1 MYLVFWASGPLFLI
15 LNNKTEKEY
24 FKKQRDMSEF
34 KIIKMKKTKINPNS
48 SEIGYNLSINFYG
61 YLISGSEEEFLCEGI
76 GQMITEI
83 DHTVRNLISFI
94 DVLNFTDQEREIVDE
109 YLFYL
114 YQSVKTYLGEYSECF
129 YDNFK
134 EVFDI
139 NKLMKDFLKFNGCGL
154 DEPLPII

>member
-1 MYLVFWASGPLFLI
+1 MYLVFWTSGPLLLI

-24 FKKQRDMSEF
+24 FKKQRDISNF
-34 KIIKMKKTKINPNS
+34 KIIKIKNTKIYPIS
-48 SEIGYNLSINFYG
+48 FEINYNLSINFYG
-61 YLISGSEEEFLCEGI
+61 YLISASEEEFLCEGI

-83 DHTVRNLISFI
+83 DDAVRKLISFI

-114 YQSVKTYLGEYSECF
+114 YQSVKIYLGEYSECF